1 MNSTLSLLAFLLV
14 VVVGGAAVP
23 PSVRVLVEPRASGLV
38 LSADRR
44 FLSGVR
50 SGASVF
56 VQVTASAP
64 LCDATTEACHAL
76 HVIRSDHC
84 WMARSAASMANLT
97 SCGDRTSG
105 RAPAPW
111 RLVESVRV
119 NATLVDLF
127 HFRADADVD
136 RPLELPS
143 RDNDAAAV
151 LVDADAIFARGETRE
166 LTHTGF
172 HGVLATKVLAGAACR
187 AMLVELLPRGVFVD
201 VYQVRGLEAFD
212 PRRARALV
220 ADTVDLEVPTY
231 SPLARDVAVRLFA
244 DTADAAFEL
253 PVHGRYQRPQEHDAF
268 TTVTIGA
275 PLLFV
280 QCDEDGGAWRLV
292 HTRSLPIE
300 WRLPNG
306 LLGHLALVT
315 WGTISTTVLGAL
327 AVVASV
333 AIAQK

>member
-1 MNSTLSLLAFLLV
+1 
-14 VVVGGAAVP
+14 
-23 PSVRVLVEPRASGLV
+23 VLVEPRASGLV

-44 FLSGVR
+44 FLIGVR

-56 VQVTASAP
+56 VQVTSSVP
-64 LCDATTEACHAL
+64 LCDAATEACHAL

-84 WMARSAASMANLT
+84 WTAQSAALMANLT
-97 SCGDRTSG
+97 SCADRTSG

-127 HFRADADVD
+127 HFRADGDVD
-136 RPLELPS
+136 RPLELPT
-143 RDNDAAAV
+143 RANDAAV
-151 LVDADAIFARGETRE
+151 LVDADAIFARSDARE

-172 HGVLATKVLAGAACR
+172 HGVLATTVHAGAACR

-212 PRRARALV
+212 PRRSRALA
-220 ADTVDLEVPTY
+220 ADTIDLEVPTY

-244 DTADAAFEL
+244 DTADAVFEL

-280 QCDEDGGAWRLV
+280 QCRQGDDDDSAWRLV

-306 LLGHLALVT
+306 LLGHLWLVT

-333 AIAQK
+333 VIAQK